1 MENNKKIMLGVGAVV
16 LAVVAFVLGGSG
28 SSTDSSSNPQPT
40 NTYTP
45 NEQPTVPSY
54 SSEDSFLAAVN
65 GAGNSIVLTTSD
77 SDLLNMG
84 WGVCD
89 VLDEGYTLDDIANEL
104 IYNSDLST
112 EEEFEAVGVIM
123 AGAVSYLCPEY
134 QYMIDDFIEGN
145 SY

>member
-1 MENNKKIMLGVGAVV
+1 MENNKKIMLGVGAVALAV
-16 LAVVAFVLGGSG
+16 LAFFVGNSSNND
-28 SSTDSSSNPQPT
+28 SSTPAPKPQPT
-40 NTYTP
+40 NTWTP
-45 NEQPTVPSY
+45 EPEVPSY
-54 SSEDSFLAAVN
+54 SSEEEFLYAVN
-65 GAGNSIVLTTSD
+65 SMDNSVIAYTSD

-112 EEEFEAVGVIM
+112 ETEFEAVGIIM

-134 QYMIDDFIEGN
+134 EYMISDFVEGN